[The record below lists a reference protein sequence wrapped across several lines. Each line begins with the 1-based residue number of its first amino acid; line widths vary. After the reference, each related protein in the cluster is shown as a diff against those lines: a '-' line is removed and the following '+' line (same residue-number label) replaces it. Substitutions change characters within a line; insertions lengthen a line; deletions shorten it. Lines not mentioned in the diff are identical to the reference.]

1 MNVAN
6 AGLTRKESVD
16 SPRDGEYI
24 ECMRN
29 RTTARSGRHR
39 SLIIPLLVCSFL
51 ALGWGNVGHLFINTR
66 AVNNLPPS
74 MSMFINAG
82 TYFGQHASD
91 ADYRK
96 GSDPA
101 EAPKHF
107 IDIESYAAYAALT
120 PNLDSLRAIYGAGAV
135 TSIGIL
141 PWATVQTYDSLV
153 ASLKRGAFARA
164 ESIAAD
170 LGHYVGDGHQPMH
183 VTVNYDG
190 QLTNNKGIHS
200 RYETAM
206 INTYASKL
214 SVTPVPSVYVRD
226 RFSYVL
232 AYLLVSNS
240 LADSIL
246 EADDSAKV
254 VSGWYG
260 TSDTPPAAYTSELW
274 NRTRSLTQ
282 REMQGATVSLADL
295 WYSSWVDAGLI
306 TGSAHSVPGGPFPW
320 RFGLVQNYP
329 NPFNPSTRIT
339 YRLAAPGR
347 VTLTV
352 YALNGSVVAALVDGI
367 QSAGD
372 HEVRFDGSG
381 LSSGVYFY
389 TLKQGSLA
397 ASKKMI
403 LVR

>member
-1 MNVAN
+1 MNVVN
-6 AGLTRKESVD
+6 PSVTRKERID
-16 SPRDGEYI
+16 SPSPGGYI
-24 ECMRN
+24 ECMKQR
-29 RTTARSGRHR
+29 ASIRSGRDR
-39 SLIIPLLVCSFL
+39 SLIFLSLLGALF

-66 AVNNLPPS
+66 AVNNLPAG

-91 ADYRK
+91 ADTRK
-96 GSDPA
+96 GKDPT

-107 IDIESYAAYAALT
+107 IDIESYAAFANLT
-120 PNLDSLRAIYGAGAV
+120 SDLDSLRTLYGPQSV
-135 TSIGIL
+135 TDIGIL

-153 ASLKRGAFARA
+153 ASLKRGSFARA

-170 LGHYVGDGHQPMH
+170 LGHYVGDGHQPLH
-183 VTVNYDG
+183 VTVNYNG
-190 QLTNNKGIHS
+190 SMTGNNGIHA

-214 SVTPVPSVYVRD
+214 SVTPVPASYVRD

-232 AYLLVSNS
+232 AYLLASNS

-260 TSDTPPAAYTSELW
+260 SSETPPAAYTSELW

-282 REMQGATVSLADL
+282 REMQGATVALADL

-306 TGSAHSVPGGPFPW
+306 ASVAPSAPGGTLPATLSLG
-320 RFGLVQNYP
+320 RNYP

-339 YRLAAPGR
+339 YRLTAPGR
-347 VTLTV
+347 VILAV
-352 YALNGSVVAALVDGI
+352 YAVNGVKVTVLVDGL

-389 TLKQGSLA
+389 TLQQGSLA
-397 ASKKMI
+397 ASKKML